1 MVELE
6 VKESL
11 AHMHNLVTQLIEHAS
26 KVEFL
31 SSQSG
36 KKVTKEGKHTLYM
49 NIFNDYCK
57 F

>member
-1 MVELE
+1 MAELE

-11 AHMHNLVTQLIEHAS
+11 SHLHNLVTQLIEHAS

>member
-36 KKVTKEGKHTLYM
+36 KKVTKEGKHSLDM